1 MPSKQNTNP
10 LLFRETSTYQIN
22 ATVSQVL
29 NTLQQADAGT
39 LTAQADLFSQM
50 EELDAHIFSE
60 ITKRKMAVA
69 QLDWNLTPPRD
80 AMQTEKKAIA
90 KLEDK
95 LRDALD
101 IDSLVF
107 DMADAIGKGFSCIE
121 IDWRRDSDGFWM
133 PAQFFFRPQRW
144 FTTDTPTRQEIRL
157 RDYQT
162 IDGVPLIPN
171 GWLVH
176 RHSVRST
183 GYPIVQG
190 IYRQCAL
197 PYLIKNFAVKNWLRF
212 CELYGVPMRAL
223 FTSESD
229 TLKKQELMNSLK
241 KMGSNGVALLN
252 GLQEDF
258 KTVDITKGEGQGF
271 QNLIDWCEKSISKA
285 ILGATLTSQADGK
298 TSTNALG
305 NVHNEVRCE
314 YRDFDARQIA
324 ETLNSQLISA
334 IVKLNG
340 LTIRPRWVFD
350 TNEGEDLALYADAIP
365 KLVAIGM
372 KISPEYL
379 HEKLKIPMAESE
391 DILKVAR
398 VDIPPAPLQR
408 GESKV
413 KSGAL
418 AFNGFAPFEGGSPI
432 GLGDVLLQSNTPTLP
447 TLPTFTPAQQVIE
460 NLASDS
466 IVQIPLGL
474 SLDEIQE
481 AIFSATT
488 EHDLQEKLAL
498 LLEKDNPAHQELLTK
513 ALFSA
518 QVLGYVNAVE
528 KNV

>member
-1 MPSKQNTNP
+1 MPTNQNKNP
-10 LLFRETSTYQIN
+10 LLFRETNTYQIN

-29 NTLQQADAGT
+29 NTLQQADIGM

-69 QLDWNLTPPRD
+69 QLDWSLMPPRN

-121 IDWRRDSDGFWM
+121 INWQRDSEGFWM
-133 PAQFFFRPQRW
+133 PTQFFFRPQRW
-144 FTTDTPTRQEIRL
+144 FTTDMATRQEIRL

-162 IDGVPLIPN
+162 LDGVPLIPN

-183 GYPIVQG
+183 GYPAAQG
-190 IYRQCAL
+190 VYRQCAL
-197 PYLIKNFAVKNWLRF
+197 PYLIKNFGVKNWLRF

-229 TLKKQELMNSLK
+229 ELKKQELMNSLK
-241 KMGSNGVALLN
+241 NMGSNGVALLD

-258 KTVDITKGEGQGF
+258 KTVDITKGEGVGF
-271 QNLIDWCEKSISKA
+271 QNLIEWCEKSISKA

-305 NVHNEVRCE
+305 NVHNEVRHE

-334 IVKLNG
+334 IVKFNS

-379 HEKLKIPMAESE
+379 HEKLKIPMA
-391 DILKVAR
+391 
-398 VDIPPAPLQR
+398 
-408 GESKV
+408 
-413 KSGAL
+413 
-418 AFNGFAPFEGGSPI
+418 
-432 GLGDVLLQSNTPTLP
+432 
-447 TLPTFTPAQQVIE
+447 
-460 NLASDS
+460 SDS
-466 IVQIPLGL
+466 ENVLATQQAAL
-474 SLDEIQE
+474 SLDLPVPKFTPDQMVIEE
-481 AIFSATT
+481 LA
-488 EHDLQEKLAL
+488 DNVLEKLNSPIPEQSIFNAIKAAKDYDDL
-498 LLEKDNPAHQELLTK
+498 ADRLAVLFVETDTAEFRTVLERATFAADC
-513 ALFSA
+513 
-518 QVLGYVNAVE
+518 LGYAVNV
-528 KNV
+528 

>member
-22 ATVSQVL
+22 ATVSQFL
-29 NTLQQADAGT
+29 NTLQQADTGT

-60 ITKRKMAVA
+60 ITKRKIAVA

-107 DMADAIGKGFSCIE
+107 DIADAIGKGFSCIE
-121 IDWRRDSDGFWM
+121 IDWKRDSDGFWM

-144 FTTDTPTRQEIRL
+144 FTTDLATRQEIRL

-171 GWLVH
+171 GWIVH

-183 GYPIVQG
+183 GFPIVQG

-229 TLKKQELMNSLK
+229 TLKKQELMNALK
-241 KMGSNGVALLN
+241 NMGSNGVALLN

-305 NVHNEVRCE
+305 NVHNEVRRE

-350 TNEGEDLALYADAIP
+350 TNEAQDLALYADAIP
-365 KLVAIGM
+365 KLVAVGM

-379 HEKLKIPMAESE
+379 HEKLKIPMASE
-391 DILKVAR
+391 GENVLATEQAALSQELP
-398 VDIPPAPLQR
+398 IPKFTPNQMVI
-408 GESKV
+408 EE
-413 KSGAL
+413 L
-418 AFNGFAPFEGGSPI
+418 ADNVLAKLNSPISNDAIFNAIRAAKDYDDLAERLAVLFVETDTREFRDVLERATFAADVLGFAHG
-432 GLGDVLLQSNTPTLP
+432 
-447 TLPTFTPAQQVIE
+447 
-460 NLASDS
+460 
-466 IVQIPLGL
+466 
-474 SLDEIQE
+474 
-481 AIFSATT
+481 
-488 EHDLQEKLAL
+488 
-498 LLEKDNPAHQELLTK
+498 
-513 ALFSA
+513 
-518 QVLGYVNAVE
+518 
-528 KNV
+528 